1 MPILKLT
8 IDKLTYEVQCKK
20 GEEGLL
26 KNAEDLINS
35 KIEENKH
42 LESLSQSKKFLMVAL
57 FLAAE
62 LNSLKKKTGNDLIF
76 DEILN
81 ELNLLEKVI
90 EKND

>member
-1 MPILKLT
+1 
-8 IDKLTYEVQCKK
+8 
-20 GEEGLL
+20 
-26 KNAEDLINS
+26 
-35 KIEENKH
+35 
-42 LESLSQSKKFLMVAL
+42 MVAL

>member
-1 MPILKLT
+1 MELP
-8 IDKLTYEVQCKK
+8 
-20 GEEGLL
+20 G

-42 LESLSQSKKFLMVAL
+42 LENLSQSKKFLMVAL
-57 FLAAE
+57 FLAGE
-62 LNSLKKKTGNDLIF
+62 LNSLKKKTGNDLVF

-90 EKND
+90 EKSD